1 MYFGEQF
8 KVSELIK
15 LREKNISTNNN
26 HSNPV
31 LLQLQE
37 VFERYNKF
45 SFSCKL
51 KDLTYLKTYTI
62 DDSDTFEID
71 DAISLEIID
80 GKYKIWIHISS
91 PANYISLNSAI
102 DLEARSKASSL
113 YLSYNVLSMLP
124 YELVTSV
131 LSIEPRKNISA
142 ISVCLELDDLGN
154 LVTSEIVKSII
165 KSDFRLT
172 YEEADELI
180 DLAPKEDLNLYILSE
195 LLKHRRNWRKN
206 NGAII
211 NLKNDSKIKIRD
223 DKLEL
228 SIIENSPSRLL
239 IEEAMIIM
247 GHIIGNFCLSN
258 KIPIPFRCQDK
269 SNVPDFNKQQNEV
282 LNNLNI
288 KKSLNKSYISIK
300 AKQHFSLGL
309 DCYTQFTSPIR
320 RYIDLLAHYQIS
332 SFIDGSSLINEHDMS
347 DLIRKYLTNQSQAYN
362 IMVEDKRYWQKVF
375 IYLQEGK
382 LIKAL
387 FIRWIKKSSNIALIH
402 FLDFGFNYIIE
413 IISSNDLLLGKEIL
427 LKKSSRSTIEINDDS
442 TNLQML
448 VI

>member
-1 MYFGEQF
+1 
-8 KVSELIK
+8 
-15 LREKNISTNNN
+15 
-26 HSNPV
+26 
-31 LLQLQE
+31 
-37 VFERYNKF
+37 
-45 SFSCKL
+45 
-51 KDLTYLKTYTI
+51 
-62 DDSDTFEID
+62 
-71 DAISLEIID
+71 
-80 GKYKIWIHISS
+80 
-91 PANYISLNSAI
+91 
-102 DLEARSKASSL
+102 
-113 YLSYNVLSMLP
+113 
-124 YELVTSV
+124 
-131 LSIEPRKNISA
+131 
-142 ISVCLELDDLGN
+142 
-154 LVTSEIVKSII
+154 
-165 KSDFRLT
+165 
-172 YEEADELI
+172 
-180 DLAPKEDLNLYILSE
+180 
-195 LLKHRRNWRKN
+195 
-206 NGAII
+206 
-211 NLKNDSKIKIRD
+211 DSKIKIRD

-228 SIIENSPSRLL
+228 SITENSPSRLL

-247 GHIIGNFCLSN
+247 GHIIANFCLSN